1 MVNKK
6 LEPALHITK
15 TFCRNWQSEKK
26 LQGFKKDTAEDVEK
40 EGRGNLEMSILP
52 VVAPPAK

>member
-1 MVNKK
+1 MK
-6 LEPALHITK
+6 
-15 TFCRNWQSEKK
+15 KK